1 MQMNG
6 GYVMNKLLKNYF
18 ALTDKGVE
26 DLKKASFLSFL
37 SYIMNIAP
45 AILLMLFAEQ
55 AIEGKIKS
63 NLTYLFLSIGIF
75 ILMWILLNKE
85 YVAHFDNTYKESG
98 NLRIEIADIISKL
111 PLSYFSKYN
120 LSDLSQ
126 TIMSDVEKIEHS
138 LSHSIP
144 KLLGFIIFFPII
156 SFMLLLGNF
165 KLGLTI
171 IFIVLLSL
179 SLIVLS
185 KNFQI
190 KNATKYYNI
199 LRENSEAFQEAIEL
213 HQEIKS
219 YGLTDKIKNQL
230 FRKMEESE
238 KIHMHTELL
247 QAFPAFLSLSVLQ
260 FMQGAIILVGTV
272 LYINSEISLIYFIG
286 YLLAGTRIKG
296 LIDMI
301 NLNLMEIF
309 FLDARVKRIKDLLS

>member
-219 YGLTDKIKNQL
+219 YGLTDKIKNPQNYI
-230 FRKMEESE
+230 EEGETPVISE
-238 KIHMHTELL
+238 EK
-247 QAFPAFLSLSVLQ
+247 
-260 FMQGAIILVGTV
+260 TV
-272 LYINSEISLIYFIG
+272 
-286 YLLAGTRIKG
+286 
-296 LIDMI
+296 IDMPENKKLTEEEKEI
-301 NLNLMEIF
+301 ITQKVNESIEAYNKYLEKNPNAPEKDSIESRISSLKSELNFEQP
-309 FLDARVKRIKDLLS
+309 VQ